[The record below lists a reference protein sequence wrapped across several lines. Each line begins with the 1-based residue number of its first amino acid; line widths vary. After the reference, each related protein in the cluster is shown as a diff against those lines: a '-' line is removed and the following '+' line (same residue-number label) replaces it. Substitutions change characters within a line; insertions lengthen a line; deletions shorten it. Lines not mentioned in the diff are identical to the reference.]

1 MFMRYIVISLVNV
14 CVHNNV
20 ISPKEHSQATKYA
33 IDVGK
38 SIIVYV
44 FKPMINYINVRFVS

>member
-1 MFMRYIVISLVNV
+1 MRYIVINLVNV

-20 ISPKEHSQATKYA
+20 ISPKEHSQVIKYA
-33 IDVGK
+33 IGVGK

>member
-1 MFMRYIVISLVNV
+1 MRYIVISLVNV